1 MSLGWDDKHR
11 DQLFRVREDRRQTQ
25 TDLIER
31 RAPTAENHHNRS
43 RGRTTRFF
51 SGAHRHT
58 LNMCQSGN
66 GNVSGRRSLRDDP
79 AGWEIEEQDVR
90 EIPENT
96 GAGDGERSD
105 DYDDELKIAFYSNG
119 CRQLGRQQQNKP
131 HQKLAETRSIHASA
145 HKQTQNVKREAAR
158 KGERTT
164 RTRFQGHDVYNLATV
179 VSDMS
184 DRLERGLG
192 RESALST
199 DDTYTKE
206 GWTRREWTRL
216 GSNFDYCTY
225 RNFTNFCSK

>member
-11 DQLFRVREDRRQTQ
+11 DQLFRVRDDRRQTQ

-79 AGWEIEEQDVR
+79 AGWEIEKQDVR
-90 EIPENT
+90 GIPENT
-96 GAGDGERSD
+96 GAGDDERSD

-131 HQKLAETRSIHASA
+131 HQNWPKPGRYTQAHINKTR
-145 HKQTQNVKREAAR
+145 NVKREAAR

-164 RTRFQGHDVYNLATV
+164 RTRFQGHYVYNLATV
-179 VSDMS
+179 VSDIS
-184 DRLERGLG
+184 DRLEGVSGANRH
-192 RESALST
+192 
-199 DDTYTKE
+199 
-206 GWTRREWTRL
+206 
-216 GSNFDYCTY
+216 
-225 RNFTNFCSK
+225 